1 MIDPDRLLAVVHPR
15 YPGQRRLQAQLFGRQ
30 LLRNLCGDPIVEQLA
45 AFVQR
50 LVALL
55 GADVTG

>member
-1 MIDPDRLLAVVHPR
+1 MIDPDRLLAGVHPR
-15 YPGQRRLQAQLFGRQ
+15 YPGQRRLRAQLFRRQ

-50 LVALL
+50 LLALL
-55 GADVTG
+55 GADVTR